1 MFRFIC
7 LNNQNITD
15 MKILTN
21 LVARLL
27 FALPLAVFASFHFMN
42 AEGMA
47 AMAPFGGVIIVYITG
62 LALLAAAISIIIKK
76 KAALA
81 TLLLGGFFLL
91 TALLVHVPSM
101 STNEMAMPNLLK
113 DLALAGG
120 ALFMSG
126 VFKKEEESQEGE

>member
-1 MFRFIC
+1 
-7 LNNQNITD
+7 
-15 MKILTN
+15 MKILTD

-27 FALPLAVFASFHFMN
+27 FALPMAVFASFHFMN

-47 AMAPFGGVIIVYITG
+47 AMAPFGGVITVYITG

-81 TLLLGGFFLL
+81 TLLLAVFFIL
-91 TALLVHVPSM
+91 TALLVHLK
-101 STNEMAMPNLLK
+101 TLLGGDEMAMQMAMPMLLK
-113 DLALAGG
+113 DTALAGG
-120 ALFMSG
+120 AFFMSG